1 MEIYQF
7 IFLFF
12 SVVIIG
18 SSLLILFTNNVL
30 YAAVG
35 LMLSLLGIAAIFVFA
50 NADFVAV
57 TQLMVYVG
65 GVLTLM
71 LFGIMLSKRA
81 DLDTSSKES
90 SGNYILGVL
99 TAAIVGG
106 GLLFILSKLDWSQIG
121 KQNVEIS
128 TGKSTIQIIGQQ
140 LLTNYML
147 PFEVV
152 AVLLLVALVGA
163 AFVSSKILKKQ

>member
-1 MEIYQF
+1 MDIYHI

-12 SVVIIG
+12 SALIVG
-18 SSLLILFTNNVL
+18 SGLLILFTNNVL

-35 LMLSLLGIAAIFVFA
+35 LMFSLLGVAVVFVFA
-50 NADFVAV
+50 NADFLAV
-57 TQLMVYVG
+57 TQIMVYVG

-81 DLDTSSKES
+81 DLDTSSKQAN
-90 SGNYILGVL
+90 GNWILGGL
-99 TAAIVGG
+99 TALLVGG
-106 GLLFILSKLDWSQIG
+106 GLIYVLNRVDWSLVG
-121 KQNVEIS
+121 TQNTVVAS
-128 TGKSTIQIIGQQ
+128 QKTTIQIIGQQ

-163 AFVSSKILKKQ
+163 AFVSSKILKRQ